1 MKILIADDEA
11 IVRSSLDGIL
21 KKGGDFETDFALDG
35 EEALNKIK
43 SDLYDAV
50 LLDLEM
56 PKLDGY
62 ELLKQARKIYP
73 NLPVIFITGKADVKK
88 IAASIAR
95 NHLNGFIE
103 KPFTPNEVL
112 EALNKAIKKT
122 KRI

>member
-73 NLPVIFITGKADVKK
+73 NLPVIFITGKADVKQ

>member
-88 IAASIAR
+88 IVASIAR